1 MYITLASLGS
11 LTATSTRPDTT
22 VVPVQIGAGPM
33 GLQVCE
39 PSAPDAANAPAS
51 NINSIRA
58 TVAFLIF
65 FRSSLIP
72 VSVRLKISIHGYFDS
87 CARRART
94 DCCQNQFRS
103 KTKITKSGDFTY
115 GNGVLCARL

>member
-1 MYITLASLGS
+1 MYITLGFVGS
-11 LTATSTRPDTT
+11 LTATSTRPDAT
-22 VVPVQIGAGPM
+22 VKLAKPVEIGAGPM

-94 DCCQNQFRS
+94 DCCQN
-103 KTKITKSGDFTY
+103 
-115 GNGVLCARL
+115 